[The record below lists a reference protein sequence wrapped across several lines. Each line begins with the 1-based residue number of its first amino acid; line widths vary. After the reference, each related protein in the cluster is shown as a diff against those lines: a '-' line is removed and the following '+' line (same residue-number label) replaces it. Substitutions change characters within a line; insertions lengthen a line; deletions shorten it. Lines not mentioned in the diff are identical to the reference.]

1 MQSDIPAVTT
11 ATANMISCWDDFDE
25 VKKTYWEDLIRCT
38 RIPSLFIGKTRGLE
52 NLESCDSQDIRDRI
66 RRDPLLASK
75 LLSVA
80 NSTKTGQRNPVKS
93 IDKAFHQLGLDLVL
107 AIVLVYEMENDLHEG
122 TRISTRVLQQV
133 RAMASLSHALATIY
147 ARELKLGEPE
157 AFINSALLSVVA
169 TLLLAHNPSFDED
182 AYLGFPDEFLRLQYE
197 QETWG
202 VCSPI
207 IAQHM
212 VELWGLHE
220 PVPTL
225 VGSRHL
231 PLLGMLDEK
240 IPRQQA
246 RQVCLMAVIN
256 ALCQAYMQRS
266 NITPEILLDRRNYK
280 LLKNNLLDQGLYV
293 SVGRFWGMRSTE
305 NILRASY

>member
-1 MQSDIPAVTT
+1 MHSDIPVEIAVQID
-11 ATANMISCWDDFDE
+11 NISCWADFDE
-25 VKKTYWEDLIRCT
+25 GRQAYWEDLIRCT

-93 IDKAFHQLGLDLVL
+93 IDKAFNQLGLDLVL

-122 TRISTRVLQQV
+122 ARISPRVLQQV
-133 RAMASLSHALATIY
+133 RAMASLAHAIAMIY
-147 ARELKLGEPE
+147 ARELKLGDPE
-157 AFINSALLSVVA
+157 AFVNAALLSVVA
-169 TLLLAHNPSFDED
+169 TLLLAQSPKFDEEE
-182 AYLGFPDEFLRLQYE
+182 YLGFPDEFMRLQHE
-197 QETWG
+197 QAVWG

-207 IAQHM
+207 IAQRM

-231 PLLGMLDEK
+231 PILGMLDPALPK
-240 IPRQQA
+240 YQA
-246 RQVCLMAVIN
+246 KQICLIAVIN
-256 ALCQAYMQRS
+256 ALCQAYMQR
-266 NITPEILLDRRNYK
+266 NKITPEILLDRRNYK
-280 LLKNNLLDQGLYV
+280 LLKNNLLDLGLYV
-293 SVGRFWGMRSTE
+293 SVGRYWGMRSTE